1 MKQKTTL
8 FKQLLFG
15 AFVSLGFTAMGQT
28 MVTKNIDEI
37 ADVKAMEKMDS
48 MYTQLDEIKIISS
61 YAIDRK
67 TPVAYS
73 TLSVKTINE
82 QLGSQ
87 ELPEVLKMT
96 PAVYATKQGGGVG
109 DARINIR
116 GFDQTNIAVLINGV
130 PVNDMENGR
139 VYWSNWAG
147 LGDAI
152 ETIQVQRGLGAS
164 RLAINSV
171 GGTMN
176 LITKSTNAKESTFA
190 EFSATDYGKY
200 KALIGYNSGKLAN
213 NSAISVVLSSTQ
225 GNGWANG
232 TYVKAYSYFFSYA
245 KELSKNHR
253 LVFTALGAPQEHGQ
267 RDRMLSRAE
276 VTQFGGKYNKD
287 LGYITNEDGEM
298 VELNQRNNY
307 YHKPQIALN
316 HYWNID
322 SKSQL
327 NTSAYFSF
335 GHGGG
340 SGPLGDYAPVY
351 GNGAGDMNGYINWDA
366 AVSENEASADGGSA
380 TILRNSVNN
389 HTWVGALS
397 TYSRKINDNLNLI
410 AGIDART
417 YTGEHFREVRNL
429 LGGQHWEEKY
439 KYAVDSRPSQ
449 NMGISSNAT
458 SYWNVF
464 AETAPENRIAYDN
477 DGQVGYG
484 GAFGQFE
491 YTKDKLSAFL
501 AGSLSSTTY
510 TRIDRYNYLDVP
522 TQTSESITIPG
533 YNFKLGANY
542 NVDELNN
549 IYVNYGLYSRAPFF
563 GFMFQNYQNILSDN
577 TVNEGVQ
584 SFEVGYG
591 YKSKITSLN
600 VNAYQTIWTNKTLLS
615 GRIPTADGGTTR
627 ALIQGV
633 GAIHQGV
640 ELEMTT
646 KVADNIALGAIASV
660 GDWRW
665 SGDATY
671 QLQSDIDQSI
681 TEGAAY
687 TDGLYVGNAPQTQL
701 GGRARWQFTDVLD
714 FGATYIY
721 NDRLYASY
729 DPSDYETEAD
739 KSQPY
744 QLPSF
749 GQLDLR
755 FGWKTSDKG
764 YLQVQCFNA
773 LDYQGFIEG
782 VNNSD
787 GTDIQYGFTNWG
799 RNFNISYKINF

>member
-1 MKQKTTL
+1 MKQKLTRLKEIL
-8 FKQLLFG
+8 FASIVF
-15 AFVSLGFTAMGQT
+15 LGFTAFGQT
-28 MVTKNIDEI
+28 TDYQNTDEI
-37 ADVKAMEKMDS
+37 KKIDS
-48 MYTQLDEIKIISS
+48 MFTELDEVKIISS
-61 YAIDRK
+61 YAIGRK

-73 TLSVKTINE
+73 TLSTKTINE

-130 PVNDMENGR
+130 PVNDMESGK

-147 LGDAI
+147 LGDAV

-176 LITKSTNAKESTFA
+176 LITKSTNSKESTFA

-200 KALIGYNSGKLAN
+200 KALIGYNSGKMAN
-213 NSAISVVLSSTQ
+213 NSAVSFVLSSTQ

-232 TYVKAYSYFFSYA
+232 TYVKAYSYFLSYS

-276 VTQFGGKYNKD
+276 VSQYGGKYNKD
-287 LGYITNEDGEM
+287 LGYITNADGE
-298 VELNQRNNY
+298 VEELNQRNNY
-307 YHKPQIALN
+307 YHKPQVALN

-327 NTSAYFSF
+327 STSAYFSF

-351 GNGAGDMNGYINWDA
+351 GNGTDKQGYINWDA
-366 AVSENEASADGGSA
+366 AVAENLASTDGGSA

-389 HTWVGALS
+389 HTWLGALS

-410 AGIDART
+410 AGIDVRT
-417 YTGEHFREVRNL
+417 YKGEHFREVRNL
-429 LGGQHWEEKY
+429 LQGQHWEEKY
-439 KYAVDSRPSQ
+439 KYAVDSRPST
-449 NMGISSNAT
+449 NMGINSNST

-464 AETAPENRIAYDN
+464 SETPAEKRIAYDN

-491 YTKDKLSAFL
+491 YTKDKLSAFA
-501 AGSLSSTTY
+501 AGSVSSTSY
-510 TRIDRYNYLDVP
+510 TRIDRYNYLDEAA
-522 TQTSESITIPG
+522 QTSESHTIPG

-542 NVDELNN
+542 NVDEFNN
-549 IYVNYGLYSRAPFF
+549 VFVNYGLYSRAPFF
-563 GFMFQNYQNILSDN
+563 GFMFQNYQNVLS
-577 TVNEGVQ
+577 TSIVNEGVQ

-591 YKSKITSLN
+591 FKSDVTSLN
-600 VNAYQTIWTNKTLLS
+600 LNAYRTIWENKTLLS
-615 GRIPTADGGTTR
+615 GRIPTSDGGTTR
-627 ALIQGV
+627 ALIQGI
-633 GAIHQGV
+633 GAIHQGL

-646 KVADNIALGAIASV
+646 KVADNISLGAIASL
-660 GDWRW
+660 GDWKW

-671 QLQSDIDQSI
+671 ELQSDIDQSI
-681 TEGAAY
+681 TKGSAF
-687 TDGLYVGNAPQTQL
+687 TDGLYVGNAPQSQF
-701 GGRARWQFTDVLD
+701 GGRARWQFTDALD

-755 FGWKTSDKG
+755 FGWKLGDKA

-787 GTDIQYGFTNWG
+787 GSDIRYGFTNWG